1 MAIFNPTIYKDIS
14 GSVGNVTYYK
24 VGKTQIVRA
33 KTGFVKDAK
42 TPKQLQQ
49 RARLSLITKLRR
61 SFITILK
68 TGYCTPSGKTCIN
81 CFTRDNIGKVNA
93 EDWDHPTLDLLT
105 LSLSGGNLRLPL
117 MEVDV
122 NVEKRLVTFRW
133 KKQPLMPFMAK
144 SDQLVGAVYERIE
157 QKSRLVELGTRRESG
172 EKTWTPPTDWD
183 MNQLTVYGFA
193 VSENGQDASGTLG
206 LIETEKTETSVSDT
220 ENI

>member
-14 GSVGNVTYYK
+14 GSVGNVTSYK

-93 EDWDHPTLDLLT
+93 EAVSYTHLT
-105 LSLSGGNLRLPL
+105 LPTT
-117 MEVDV
+117 V
-122 NVEKRLVTFRW
+122 LV
-133 KKQPLMPFMAK
+133 
-144 SDQLVGAVYERIE
+144 
-157 QKSRLVELGTRRESG
+157 
-172 EKTWTPPTDWD
+172 
-183 MNQLTVYGFA
+183 
-193 VSENGQDASGTLG
+193 
-206 LIETEKTETSVSDT
+206 
-220 ENI
+220 

>member
-14 GSVGNVTYYK
+14 GSVGNVTSYK

-144 SDQLVGAVYERIE
+144 SDQLVGAVYERIAK
-157 QKSRLVELGTRRESG
+157 KSSCRTRHPERKRRKDMDTTHGLGHEPTNRVRLRCQRERTGRIGYTRA
-172 EKTWTPPTDWD
+172 
-183 MNQLTVYGFA
+183 Y
-193 VSENGQDASGTLG
+193 
-206 LIETEKTETSVSDT
+206 
-220 ENI
+220 